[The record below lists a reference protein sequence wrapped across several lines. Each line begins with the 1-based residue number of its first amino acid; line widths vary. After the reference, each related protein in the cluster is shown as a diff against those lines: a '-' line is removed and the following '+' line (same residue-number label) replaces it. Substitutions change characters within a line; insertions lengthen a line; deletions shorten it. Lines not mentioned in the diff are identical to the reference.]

1 MATEHTAVGVRRKVK
16 LLVPISGR
24 PVVVSWSDFTVA
36 LSQAVRVRLALQTA
50 RSRTRESV
58 RCTKSPR
65 PTVLEESDGSVLESG
80 RYETATSHESI
91 YHSHT
96 RQSIQLKCTRCMLEH
111 VC

>member
-65 PTVLEESDGSVLESG
+65 PTVLEVFDGSVLESV
-80 RYETATSHESI
+80 RYENATSLQL
-91 YHSHT
+91 YSHLGARALLLVLRT
-96 RQSIQLKCTRCMLEH
+96 GK
-111 VC
+111 

>member
-1 MATEHTAVGVRRKVK
+1 MATEHASVGVRRKVK

-65 PTVLEESDGSVLESG
+65 PTWRVWFWLSEQPIPARSRRQDPDEKYQEPRPPSH
-80 RYETATSHESI
+80 YTAVRLGAFS
-91 YHSHT
+91 
-96 RQSIQLKCTRCMLEH
+96 
-111 VC
+111 

>member
-16 LLVPISGR
+16 LLVPISGL

-65 PTVLEESDGSVLESG
+65 PTVLEVFDGSVLESV
-80 RYETATSHESI
+80 RYETATSPLESGLR
-91 YHSHT
+91 HWTLSKMD
-96 RQSIQLKCTRCMLEH
+96 RQQTLSAC
-111 VC
+111 